1 VQLRNTFGVPAA
13 PDEAFAALLDMQ
25 RVAPCMP
32 GAQLTSSEGDTHQ
45 GRLKLRI
52 GPITAAYRGTV
63 TIEDADEPTRTARL
77 KAVGEEVGGQGAA
90 TASVTA
96 TVRPS
101 DQGDGSTVEV
111 VTDLEIRGKAAQF
124 GRGALGEVTQRVLDQ
139 FARNLEATFTTTS
152 ASPDQLNPDHHGARR
167 PSATG
172 LPAAAEAPAADLD
185 VLATIV
191 RPMARTAA
199 PVLVALLLGV
209 LLGRISRRRQAPA
222 WTAAP
227 WAPPLDPRWGPP
239 PWWPPP
245 GGGQAPALHQPPTC
259 SEDDRA

>member
-1 VQLRNTFGVPAA
+1 MQLRNTFGVPAA
-13 PDEAFAALLDMQ
+13 PDEAFTALLDMQ

-52 GPITAAYRGTV
+52 GPITAAYQGTV
-63 TIEDADEPTRTARL
+63 TIDDADHATRTARL

-96 TVRPS
+96 TVRPA
-101 DQGDGSTVEV
+101 DQGRGSTVEV
-111 VTDLEIRGKAAQF
+111 VTDLDIRGKAAQF

-139 FARNLEATFTTTS
+139 FARNLEATFNSTS
-152 ASPDQLNPDHHGARR
+152 SSPGRPTSDHPDPDHHGAAR
-167 PSATG
+167 P
-172 LPAAAEAPAADLD
+172 PAAEVASADLD

-191 RPMARTAA
+191 LPMARRAA
-199 PVLVALLLGV
+199 PALAALLLGV
-209 LLGRISRRRQAPA
+209 LLGRLGRRRQAPS
-222 WTAAP
+222 WTPAP

-239 PWWPPP
+239 PWWPPA
-245 GGGQAPALHQPPTC
+245 GGAPDLPPPP
-259 SEDDRA
+259 DVQ